1 MVVAGGGKNQEN
13 FSPGAVLNGVNCRS
27 TLKFTIMIK
36 LQVIGNLGK
45 DCVTNTVNGKNVINF
60 NVAHTEKFRDAQGNQ
75 KDKTIWV
82 ECAYWTDR
90 TGVAPYLKKGT
101 QVYAEGTPEV
111 RTYPKND
118 GTTGV
123 SLTLRVQSVQLLGGR
138 GDGGSGSGGYSGGA
152 SEGFAPQA
160 SNSSRIPSAGEITEP
175 IDDLPF

>member
-1 MVVAGGGKNQEN
+1 
-13 FSPGAVLNGVNCRS
+13 
-27 TLKFTIMIK
+27 MIK

-138 GDGGSGSGGYSGGA
+138 GNGGMAAATPAALPRGY
-152 SEGFAPQA
+152 APQA
-160 SNSSRIPSAGEITEP
+160 SSSSRIPSAGEITEP

>member
-1 MVVAGGGKNQEN
+1 
-13 FSPGAVLNGVNCRS
+13 
-27 TLKFTIMIK
+27 MIK

-60 NVAHTEKFRDAQGNQ
+60 NVAHTEKFKDAQGNQ

-90 TGVAPYLKKGT
+90 TGIAPYLKKGT

-123 SLTLRVQSVQLLGGR
+123 SLTLRVLSVQLLGSR
-138 GDGGSGSGGYSGGA
+138 GEGGDSGGGYSSGAGA
-152 SEGFAPQA
+152 SAGYA
-160 SNSSRIPSAGEITEP
+160 SQGGSSRVPSAGEITEP

>member
-1 MVVAGGGKNQEN
+1 
-13 FSPGAVLNGVNCRS
+13 
-27 TLKFTIMIK
+27 MIK

-90 TGVAPYLKKGT
+90 TGIAPYLKKGT

-123 SLTLRVQSVQLLGGR
+123 SLTLRVQNVQLLGSR
-138 GDGGSGSGGYSGGA
+138 GSEGGGGYSGGG
-152 SEGFAPQA
+152 SEGYSA
-160 SNSSRIPSAGEITEP
+160 SSAGASRVPSASDITEP